1 MSAFTITAFA
11 EKTPACKE
19 TRFQLELHS
28 SGTFISS
35 WNRDLTCLHR
45 GGAAPPLLLKELVIW
60 SSQWLL
66 TQIKPG

>member
-45 GGAAPPLLLKELVIW
+45 GGLHLL
-60 SSQWLL
+60 SS
-66 TQIKPG
+66 